1 MTLGWDY
8 GLKLRK
14 PKEKKAKLDRAGKN
28 PLQLA
33 NKDDA

>member
-14 PKEKKAKLDRAGKN
+14 QKEKKANWTELEKI

-33 NKDDA
+33 NNDHT